1 MLASHKPRLAGLPA
15 ALLLLGLCA
24 CAGSGKPKGTPD
36 NEPTLK
42 ALAGRQ
48 VNVQPDAGV
57 KASEEQAIAAY
68 KKFLDVAPRAPQRAQ
83 AMRRLGDL
91 EMEAA
96 ESRFADASATPTTP
110 TTPATSL
117 TTATP
122 AAGAASAAPMA
133 AAEYRAAITRYRDF
147 LKAYPVDPNNDRVLY
162 QLARAHEQGGALEL
176 ALTTLDQLVREY
188 PATAYRDEVN
198 FRRGELLFAT
208 REYGKAEHAF
218 ALVLTSDRRNT
229 YEERSLYMQG
239 WSQFKQG
246 RLQDALTPFFGVLDR
261 KLAGQTGSGEL
272 DTLTGRQGFTRAD
285 RELVEDT
292 FRVASIC
299 LQNLQGAD
307 SIPQFMTSDVR
318 RAYEF
323 RVYQQL
329 GELYVKQ
336 DRSKDAADT
345 FGAFARAHPLHEQA
359 PQLQARVV
367 EIYQSAGLATLA
379 LAAKEDYVSRYG
391 IAGEFRRANPAGWAL
406 AQPLVKTHLAELA
419 RHHHAAAQKSR
430 ASADYQEA
438 VRWYRA
444 YLASFPNDPAAAQNN
459 FLLAELLFEDRRFN
473 EAAVEYE
480 KTAYGYPAHARSA
493 DAGYAA
499 LLSYAKQ
506 DKTAADAPALQRES
520 VNSALRFAAAFKGDT
535 RTGTVLTNAA
545 EQLFALKDPAQAA
558 KIAQQVL
565 ALDPPAAAAQR
576 RTAWTVLAHTAFER
590 NAFAEAERAYAEV
603 LALVPDKDPARS
615 EFTERLAAS
624 VYKQGEEA
632 RTQGNARDAVGH
644 FTRVAAVAPQS
655 SVRANAQ
662 YDAAAALIGLKDWDN
677 AARTLED
684 FRSRFANHPLQ
695 DDVAAKLALA
705 YTERGQWAQAA
716 GEFERMA
723 VTAKDPQVA
732 RASLW
737 QAAELHDKANA
748 RGAATKAY
756 ERYLKQYPEPLEP
769 AIETRHRLARLAR
782 GEGNA
787 VRAFTLAKDIFIA
800 DQAGGAARTDR
811 TRYLGASA
819 ALTLAEPALA
829 GYKQVP
835 LIEPLAKQLKLKKAK
850 LEDVLKAYAV
860 AADYGVADVTTAATF
875 HIAALYQD
883 FGQAML
889 GSQRPK
895 KLNKAELEQYNVML
909 EEQADPF
916 AQKATELHE
925 VNARRAASGLY
936 DEWVQQSFAA
946 LAVLRPLRYGKV
958 ERMDVASAPAAP
970 TEASVASLEAAVAAN
985 PKQPQVANQLG
996 IALRKAGQFTKA
1008 RAAYERAIELD
1019 ATQANATLNLAI
1031 LHDLYLA
1038 DSARALALYDR
1049 YLALTTGG
1057 DATVA
1062 KWVADLKNRKPPAT
1076 LLSKKEPS

>member
-1 MLASHKPRLAGLPA
+1 MHASPKPRLASLPA

-24 CAGSGKPKGTPD
+24 CGSGKLKGSPD

-42 ALAGRQ
+42 ALANRQ
-48 VNVQPDAGV
+48 VTVQADAGV

-68 KKFLDVAPRAPQRAQ
+68 KKFLDAAPRAPQRAQ

-96 ESRFADASATPTTP
+96 ESRFADAA
-110 TTPATSL
+110 A
-117 TTATP
+117 P
-122 AAGAASAAPMA
+122 AATAASAAPMA
-133 AAEYRAAITRYRDF
+133 AADYRAAIARYRDF
-147 LKAYPVDPNNDRVLY
+147 LKAYPTDPNNDRVLY

-198 FRRGELLFAT
+198 FRRGELLFTT
-208 REYGKAEHAF
+208 REYAKAEQAF
-218 ALVLTSDRRNT
+218 ATVLKSDRRST

-246 RLQDALTPFFGVLDR
+246 RLEDALTPFFGVLDR
-261 KLAGQTGSGEL
+261 KLAGQAGSGEL

-307 SIPQFMTSDVR
+307 SIPAFITSDVR
-318 RAYEF
+318 RGYEF

-379 LAAKEDYVSRYG
+379 LAAKKDYVSRYG
-391 IAGEFRRANPAGWAL
+391 TASEFRRANPAGWAL

-419 RHHHAAAQKSR
+419 RHHHAAAQKSK

-444 YLASFPNDPAAAQNN
+444 YLASFPSDPAAAQNN
-459 FLLAELLFEDRRFN
+459 FLLAELLFEDQRFK

-480 KTAYGYPAHARSA
+480 KAAYGYPAHAKSA

-506 DKTAADAPALQRES
+506 DKPAAGVPAQQRTAVDGALQRAG
-520 VNSALRFAAAFKGDT
+520 VDSALRFAAAFKADP

-603 LALVPDKDPARS
+603 LALVPEKDAARS

-624 VYKQGEEA
+624 VYKQGEAA

-644 FTRVAAVAPQS
+644 FARVAAVAPQS

-716 GEFERMA
+716 SEFERIA
-723 VTAKDPQVA
+723 ATAKDPQVA

-737 QAAELHDKANA
+737 QAAELHDKANSTSA
-748 RGAATKAY
+748 RLAATKAY
-756 ERYLKQYPEPLEP
+756 ERYLKLYPEPLEP

-782 GEGNA
+782 ADGNA
-787 VRAFTLAKDIFIA
+787 VRAFTLTKDIFLA

-829 GYKQVP
+829 SYKQVP

-895 KLNKAELEQYNVML
+895 KLGKAELEQYNVML

-936 DEWVQQSFAA
+936 DEWVQKSFKA
-946 LAVLRPLRYGKV
+946 LAELRPLRYGKV
-958 ERMDVASAPAAP
+958 ERADLASAPAAP
-970 TEASVASLEAAVAAN
+970 TGASVASLEAALAAN
-985 PKQPQVANQLG
+985 PKQPQLANQLG

-1019 ATQANATLNLAI
+1019 ANAANATLNLAI

-1076 LLSKKEPS
+1076 VLSKKEPS